1 MNKQDPIK
9 TLQSDV
15 EIPRVVQNKIDGTLL
30 KIKDEA
36 NGSKIVTYKSNEAK
50 TTAKR
55 GKRRFGMVAAI
66 AALVIT
72 TVSVGAAVY
81 RNWSKGLEASL
92 HVTEEQ
98 KAKLEASKTT
108 TFMEEV
114 ATEQGSLDK
123 ANADQGN
130 AEQGNANQG
139 NADQKFT
146 EQKITN
152 QGITITATQ
161 SITDN
166 YYTYIAFKVEGFEV
180 SDGEQPFFENTL
192 ATVEGVANE
201 DMRAIG
207 TFYDGTTVGQDGT
220 VTNADGTPIAE
231 KDGITLYRYKGEDG
245 SMEYHLTV
253 YALGEKGTLLNKKVH
268 VELENLGTVAK
279 TEYTNKVIGKWAFD
293 IDLRGSNET
302 REVAVNA
309 PLGDTGATV
318 IGAEI
323 SPISIGATYNFPRKT
338 EKVEL
343 PEDEA
348 VQQALAAGV
357 EVEDIETTFEVPI
370 DPPRLMGVK
379 MKDGTLY
386 PYIYMGP
393 GGGGYVD
400 ENSDECYTRFAID
413 RILEVNQVEA
423 LLFEKSYA
431 GDGVVPTEANFYVVP
446 IG

>member
-1 MNKQDPIK
+1 MSQKDIIER
-9 TLQSDV
+9 LQKDV
-15 EIPRVVQNKIDGTLL
+15 EIPGVVQNKIDGTLL

-36 NGSKIVTYKSNEAK
+36 NGSKIVTYKRDEAK
-50 TTAKR
+50 PVAKK

-98 KAKLEASKTT
+98 KNKLEENKTT

-114 ATEQGSLDK
+114 ATEQGSIDK
-123 ANADQGN
+123 ANADQGS
-130 AEQGNANQG
+130 ANQE
-139 NADQKFT
+139 NADPKFT
-146 EQKITN
+146 EQKITD
-152 QGITITATQ
+152 QGITITAVQ

-166 YYTYIAFKVEGFEV
+166 YYTYVAFKVEGFEV
-180 SDGEQPFFENTL
+180 PDGEQPFFENTS
-192 ATVEGVANE
+192 ATVEGVADE

-207 TFYDGTTVGQDGT
+207 TFYDGTTVGQEGT
-220 VTNADGTPIAE
+220 VVNADGTPLVE
-231 KDGITLYRYKGEDG
+231 KDGVTMYQYKGEDG
-245 SMEYHLTV
+245 SMEYHLTI
-253 YALGEKGTLLNKKVH
+253 YALGEKGALLNEKVH
-268 VELENLGTVAK
+268 IELENLGTMIK
-279 TEYTNKVIGKWAFD
+279 TEYTNKVTGKWIFD
-293 IDLRGSNET
+293 IDLQGSDET
-302 REVAVNA
+302 REVTVNNVA
-309 PLGDTGATV
+309 LGDTGATV

-338 EKVEL
+338 ETVEL

-348 VQQALAAGV
+348 MQQALAAGV

-379 MKDGTLY
+379 MKDGALY

-393 GGGGYVD
+393 GGGGYMD
-400 ENSDECYTRFAID
+400 ENSDICYTRFAID
-413 RILEVNQVEA
+413 RILDASQVEA

-431 GDGVVPTEANFYVVP
+431 GDGVVPTEDNFYVVP
-446 IG
+446 LG